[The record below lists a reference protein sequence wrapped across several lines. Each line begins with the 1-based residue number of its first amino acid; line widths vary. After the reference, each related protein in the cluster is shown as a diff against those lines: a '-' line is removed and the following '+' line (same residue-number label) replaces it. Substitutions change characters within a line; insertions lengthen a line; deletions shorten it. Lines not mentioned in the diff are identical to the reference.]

1 MCKCV
6 SQCVRVYV
14 GFYPFF
20 LFLFFFF
27 FFISKGADLFLLARE
42 FGGVHLYMT
51 CRSLRMRRKEEG
63 GGGGGRRRME
73 EEEEEEG
80 GPPYL
85 VFGLDVELDFLPR
98 QGADSKINNI
108 HVSECLWS

>member
-1 MCKCV
+1 
-6 SQCVRVYV
+6 
-14 GFYPFF
+14 
-20 LFLFFFF
+20 
-27 FFISKGADLFLLARE
+27 
-42 FGGVHLYMT
+42 
-51 CRSLRMRRKEEG
+51 
-63 GGGGGRRRME
+63 ME
-73 EEEEEEG
+73 EEVEEEG